1 MKIAFL
7 LVSVLFLSTNGLALT
22 QDRVQETAAANPAIK
37 ARGDLQAN
45 GPEAPS
51 SNPSAEAQKNY
62 ETALVLYD
70 AGKADEAI
78 VALKE
83 ANKLSPDNPQYQYQL
98 GMAYVQAKAYKDA
111 AESFKRAARFKPDW
125 PEAHF
130 RFGMTSYVLG
140 RRNQSLDAYKKLVSL
155 NSPLANTLYRII
167 NNSSQP
173 GAAAEIAKLESAP
186 DDGKPVEKPTTPIN
200 SESTAPKVTPVSTND
215 PTEPSNK
222 VTETAPLS
230 EDSLIGMYRVGVG
243 DVLDIRF
250 LNSNVNKSS
259 LYTVI
264 DGGMIDLP
272 IAGGALQVAG
282 LTTDEIQKLI
292 VDELKRRA
300 VEDGAHVS
308 VGVRQYSS
316 HTVIITGLV
325 NNLGKKILRREA
337 VPLYV
342 VLAESQP
349 RVDAARAVIMRGGVA
364 PKVIDLSDSTAL
376 STLIKPGD
384 VINITSKPA
393 EFYYIAGRVNYP
405 GQKTYQSGI
414 TLLQAILAAG
424 GIARGGDANV
434 VELSREGAGGLLTTI
449 KVSLKEIKA
458 GKLQDPKLSP
468 GDRIEVVD

>member
-22 QDRVQETAAANPAIK
+22 QDRMQETAAADPPIK
-37 ARGDLQAN
+37 ARSDLQAN
-45 GPEAPS
+45 GSEGPG
-51 SNPSAEAQKNY
+51 SNPSAAQKNY

-111 AESFKRAARFKPDW
+111 AEAFKRAARFKPDW

-167 NNSSQP
+167 NNDSQP

-186 DDGKPVEKPTTPIN
+186 DDGKPVEKPSTPVN
-200 SESTAPKVTPVSTND
+200 SEPTAPKVTPVSTND
-215 PTEPSNK
+215 PTEPSSK
-222 VTETAPLS
+222 VTETPLS

-250 LNSNVNKSS
+250 LNSSVNKSS
-259 LYTVI
+259 LYSVI

-282 LTTDEIQKLI
+282 LTTDEIQKRI

-349 RVDAARAVIMRGGVA
+349 RVDAARAVIMRSGVA
-364 PKVIDLSDSTAL
+364 PEVIDLSDSTAL

-405 GQKTYQSGI
+405 GQKSYQSGI

-424 GIARGGDANV
+424 GIARGGDAKV
-434 VELSREGAGGLLTTI
+434 VELSREGAGGLLTTT

-458 GKLQDPKLSP
+458 GKLQDPRLRP

>member
-1 MKIAFL
+1 
-7 LVSVLFLSTNGLALT
+7 
-22 QDRVQETAAANPAIK
+22 
-37 ARGDLQAN
+37 
-45 GPEAPS
+45 
-51 SNPSAEAQKNY
+51 
-62 ETALVLYD
+62 
-70 AGKADEAI
+70 
-78 VALKE
+78 
-83 ANKLSPDNPQYQYQL
+83 
-98 GMAYVQAKAYKDA
+98 
-111 AESFKRAARFKPDW
+111 
-125 PEAHF
+125 
-130 RFGMTSYVLG
+130 
-140 RRNQSLDAYKKLVSL
+140 
-155 NSPLANTLYRII
+155 
-167 NNSSQP
+167 
-173 GAAAEIAKLESAP
+173 
-186 DDGKPVEKPTTPIN
+186 
-200 SESTAPKVTPVSTND
+200 
-215 PTEPSNK
+215 
-222 VTETAPLS
+222 
-230 EDSLIGMYRVGVG
+230 
-243 DVLDIRF
+243 
-250 LNSNVNKSS
+250 
-259 LYTVI
+259 
-264 DGGMIDLP
+264 MIDLP